1 MEQSASE
8 IPVEGLSQG
17 RSDKWAEEIREYLL
31 GRLAKKRRTEPL
43 GSPQRAELYSPPV
56 RRWWIFEGKR
66 YAMLNG
72 PLAQNREWIVSQ
84 AKRLL
89 GTFNPRLRFSDRAD
103 GVVDWGQTLARG
115 LYQVRQE
122 YVMRSSG
129 VGLDEQEHVAL
140 CGWISWIAAEWVEY
154 VRGVGIES
162 SCEWPTFACETQGQ
176 FSVDRLRH
184 WAHTARRSRWP
195 LLHGIIAESFRPV
208 LEPEEL
214 DRIPLPSDEPMLF
227 ELLCLVRVA
236 RCVAPPPRE
245 LRWLTDENEN
255 EIKLDGIW
263 IYYQQWLQQDRVLA
277 TYEAELASALKF
289 FEVSTPKR
297 VDLKFEFD
305 APRAGFDGIIIEA
318 KSGVQRYDDT
328 VAQLRAYRAAR
339 RPSSRYLVWGVV
351 ENPLGYNKSFEELQC
366 RFAAANK
373 SADVWVFSSAD
384 AIPVVLSAAVGI
396 EPQQEL
402 APSGVA

>member
-1 MEQSASE
+1 
-8 IPVEGLSQG
+8 
-17 RSDKWAEEIREYLL
+17 
-31 GRLAKKRRTEPL
+31 
-43 GSPQRAELYSPPV
+43 
-56 RRWWIFEGKR
+56 
-66 YAMLNG
+66 MLNG
-72 PLAQNREWIVSQ
+72 PLAQNRGWIVSQ

-89 GTFNPRLRFSDRAD
+89 GTFNPRLRFSDRPD

-129 VGLDEQEHVAL
+129 VGLDEQEYAAL
-140 CGWISWIAAEWVEY
+140 WGWITWIAAEWAEY
-154 VRGVGIES
+154 VQHVSIES
-162 SCEWPTFACETQGQ
+162 GGEWPTFADETQGP
-176 FSVDRLRH
+176 FGVDRLRR
-184 WAHTARRSRWP
+184 WANTARRSRWP

-214 DRIPLPSDEPMLF
+214 DRIPLPADEPMLF

-245 LRWLTDENEN
+245 LRWLMDENEN
-255 EIKLDGIW
+255 EIKLDGTS
-263 IYYQQWLQQDRVLA
+263 IYYQQSLQQDRVLA

-297 VDLKFEFD
+297 VDLRFEFE
-305 APRAGFDGIIIEA
+305 ATRAGFDGIIIEA
-318 KSGVQRYDDT
+318 KSGIQRYDDT

-339 RPSSRYLVWGVV
+339 RPGGRYLIWGVV
-351 ENPLGYNKSFEELQC
+351 ENPVGSSKTLEDLRG

-373 SADVWVFSSAD
+373 IADVWVFSSAD
-384 AIPVVLSAAVGI
+384 AIPVVLSAALGT
-396 EPQQEL
+396 EPPQEL
-402 APSGVA
+402 AASGVA